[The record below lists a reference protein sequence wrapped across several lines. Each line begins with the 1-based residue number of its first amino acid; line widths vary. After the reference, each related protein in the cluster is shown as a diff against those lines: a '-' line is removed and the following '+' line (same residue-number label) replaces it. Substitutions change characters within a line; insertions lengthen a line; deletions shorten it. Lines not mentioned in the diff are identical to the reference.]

1 MCRLDHLFLCKIFQ
15 SRCLSITIHTTFKHT
30 NKKLWLNSR
39 VACVVQYCI
48 EILLFCRIHLK
59 QSLPRLTL
67 YDWRSPTSPCWGRF
81 STASSSQLSTSSRAF
96 EGSWELRAAFSGTRL
111 TWPRGLPGSTGTT
124 WASPWQGAPS
134 LGEEGAC
141 QVRSNFE
148 SKTIFLHHINKT
160 LHYDCFSDHNNSSQR
175 SVMFISNI

>member
-1 MCRLDHLFLCKIFQ
+1 MAKFQ
-15 SRCLSITIHTTFKHT
+15 SCLC
-30 NKKLWLNSR
+30 L
-39 VACVVQYCI
+39 QYCI

-67 YDWRSPTSPCWGRF
+67 YDWRLPTSPCWGRF

-96 EGSWELRAAFSGTRL
+96 EGSWELRAAFSGTRP

-148 SKTIFLHHINKT
+148 SQTIFLHHINKT
-160 LHYDCFSDHNNSSQR
+160 LHYDCFSDHNTSSQR
-175 SVMFISNI
+175 SVMFISNILSRKKIFAFAVLEYHWIKIWIELICLFWLQ